1 MDNFIIN
8 KVIVGFEKRIQ
19 ARLKYKLPLQPI
31 KDEILK
37 GIGRLN
43 KLLGSLDRQK

>member
-1 MDNFIIN
+1 MSKIIAD
-8 KVIVGFEKRIQ
+8 FEKRVQ
-19 ARLKYKLPLQPI
+19 DRLKYKLPLQPI

-37 GIGRLN
+37 LIGRLN